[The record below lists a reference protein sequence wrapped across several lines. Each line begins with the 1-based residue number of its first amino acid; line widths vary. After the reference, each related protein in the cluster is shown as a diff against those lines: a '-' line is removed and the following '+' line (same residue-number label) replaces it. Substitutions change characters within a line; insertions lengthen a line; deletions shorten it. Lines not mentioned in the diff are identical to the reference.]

1 MKGDGRTGRLY
12 GHRIAEQCKDVG
24 KQISE
29 NDIRLNDNI
38 PTLTLDVI
46 ECIIYESDVRCH
58 RMYHLRKR
66 R

>member
-38 PTLTLDVI
+38 PTFRLPHT
-46 ECIIYESDVRCH
+46 
-58 RMYHLRKR
+58 
-66 R
+66 